1 MWFTQKTSSDKQKK
15 QTDNAN
21 QHDELKAIKQHTAYI
36 EFHPDGT
43 ILDANQH
50 FLDTSGYQLTDIVGQ
65 HHKIFCDSSYVAS
78 SDYRA
83 FWDKLASG
91 QAHSG
96 TFKRFRKNGEPLILQ
111 ANYFPVTDHDNKVIK
126 VIKICSDV
134 TESANDLRA
143 KNAVLQ
149 ALDKSLAVIEFTTDG
164 VILTANQNFLDTVG
178 YALNEIQ
185 HQHHKLF
192 CFDDFYQ
199 ENPDFWSRLKRGEH
213 FTGRFKRKHANGD
226 AIWLE
231 ATYNPI
237 LDRHGHVYKVIKFAS
252 DISKSVNLSTQA
264 VEMAA
269 AISEETSHITDSAI
283 KVLNDAVATSHTV
296 AEKVKGA
303 SELGKELM
311 EQSKNINDIVTT
323 INGIAGQTNLL
334 ALNAAIEAARAGETG
349 RGFAVVA
356 DEVRKLASRTSTAT
370 EEISNVV
377 NDNTQLIKNM
387 GLNLESVN
395 NVALQGEGDIHTVQH
410 GLNDVSQGVARF
422 VEIVDRLRQE

>member
-1 MWFTQKTSSDKQKK
+1 MWFNKK
-15 QTDNAN
+15 KSADALNKKVEC
-21 QHDELKAIKQHTAYI
+21 DEQRNELDAIKEHTAYI
-36 EFHPDGT
+36 EFKPDGT
-43 ILDANQH
+43 IIDANQH
-50 FLDTSGYQLTDIVGQ
+50 FLDASGYTLSEIVGK
-65 HHKIFCDSSYVAS
+65 HHKIFCDSQYVAS
-78 SDYRA
+78 SEYRA

-91 QAHSG
+91 QGHHG
-96 TFKRFRKNGEPLILQ
+96 TFKRFRKNGEALALE
-111 ANYFPVTDHDNKVIK
+111 ANYFPVTNLQNKVVK

-134 TESANDLRA
+134 TESANDLSA
-143 KNAVLQ
+143 KNAILQ

-164 VILTANQNFLDTVG
+164 TILTANQNFLDTVG
-178 YALNEIQ
+178 YSLHDVVN
-185 HQHHKLF
+185 QHHKIF

-213 FTGRFKRKHANGD
+213 FTGRFKRKDAND
-226 AIWLE
+226 KVIWLE

-237 LDRHGHVYKVIKFAS
+237 LDRHGKAYKVIKFAS
-252 DISKSVNLSTQA
+252 DISKSVELSTQA

-283 KVLNDAVATSHTV
+283 QVLNDAVATSHTV

-303 SELGKELM
+303 SDLGEDLM

-356 DEVRKLASRTSTAT
+356 DEVRKLASRTSSAT
-370 EEISNVV
+370 EEISSVV
-377 NDNTQLIKNM
+377 GENTELIKNM
-387 GLNLESVN
+387 GAYLKAVN
-395 NVALQGEGDIHTVQH
+395 DVALQGEGDIHTVQH
-410 GLNDVSQGVARF
+410 GLQDVGQGVARF
-422 VEIVDRLRQE
+422 VEIVDRLRQD

>member
-1 MWFTQKTSSDKQKK
+1 MWFTQKTSSDKHNQ
-15 QTDNAN
+15 QTTNEN
-21 QHDELKAIKQHTAYI
+21 QHDELEAIKLHTAYI
-36 EFHPDGT
+36 EFNPDGT

-50 FLDTSGYQLTDIVGQ
+50 FLAATGYQLSEIVGK
-65 HHKIFCDSSYVAS
+65 HHRIFCDNSYVS
-78 SDYRA
+78 SPDYRE
-83 FWDKLASG
+83 FWNKLASG
-91 QAHSG
+91 HGHSG
-96 TFKRFRKNGEPLILQ
+96 TFERFRKNGEPLILQ
-111 ANYFPVTDHDNKVIK
+111 ANYFPVTNQDNHVIK

-134 TESANDLRA
+134 TESANDLDA
-143 KNAVLQ
+143 KNAILQ

-178 YALNEIQ
+178 YSLNDIVNQQ
-185 HQHHKLF
+185 HKMF
-192 CFDDFYQ
+192 CFDDFYH
-199 ENPDFWSRLKRGEH
+199 ENPDFWTRLKRGEH
-213 FTGRFKRKHANGD
+213 FTGRFKRKHANGN

-237 LDRHGHVYKVIKFAS
+237 LDNDGNVYKVIKFAA
-252 DISKSVNLSTQA
+252 DISKAINLSTQA

-269 AISEETSHITDSAI
+269 AISEETSHITESAI

-303 SELGKELM
+303 SGLGQDLI

-377 NDNTQLIKNM
+377 NENTQLIKNM
-387 GLNLESVN
+387 GTTLESVN

-410 GLNDVSQGVARF
+410 GLHDVSQG
-422 VEIVDRLRQE
+422 